1 MIRVLLV
8 DDHPIMRKGIR
19 SVLESYE
26 NIEVIGEA
34 SNGLEAVTLANDL
47 TPSVIIMDVNMPRMD
62 GVQAT
67 RLIKQ
72 SQPQITIIG
81 LSVNDARSVQQALLQ
96 AGASAYVNKDHVG
109 EDLYQTISRSVRR
122 DTGGHDPSSLA
133 ENRRS

>member
-81 LSVNDARSVQQALLQ
+81 LSVNDARSVQRALLQ
-96 AGASAYVNKDHVG
+96 AGASAYVNKDNVG
-109 EDLYQTISRSVRR
+109 EDLYQTIS
-122 DTGGHDPSSLA
+122 SLHA
-133 ENRRS
+133 D

>member
-96 AGASAYVNKDHVG
+96 AGASAYVNKDM
-109 EDLYQTISRSVRR
+109 SVRIYI
-122 DTGGHDPSSLA
+122 
-133 ENRRS
+133 RRFRVCTRTKVCAARYRWT

>member
-47 TPSVIIMDVNMPRMD
+47 TPSVIIM
-62 GVQAT
+62 
-67 RLIKQ
+67 
-72 SQPQITIIG
+72 
-81 LSVNDARSVQQALLQ
+81 
-96 AGASAYVNKDHVG
+96 
-109 EDLYQTISRSVRR
+109 
-122 DTGGHDPSSLA
+122 SLWM
-133 ENRRS
+133 

>member
-1 MIRVLLV
+1 MTDATMIRVLLV

-67 RLIKQ
+67 RLNKQ

-81 LSVNDARSVQQALLQ
+81 LSVNDARSVQRALLE
-96 AGASAYVNKDHVG
+96 AGASAYVNKDNVG
-109 EDLYQTISRSVRR
+109 EDLYQTIS
-122 DTGGHDPSSLA
+122 SLHA
-133 ENRRS
+133 D

>member
-96 AGASAYVNKDHVG
+96 AGASAYVNKDHLG
-109 EDLYQTISRSVRR
+109 EDLYQTIS
-122 DTGGHDPSSLA
+122 SLHA
-133 ENRRS
+133 D